1 MRSPLG
7 VFCPMWPKI
16 RNIIISPPVLSAIPL
31 VIVVTVGGYLSYRY
45 NMILKNNRDLV
56 VHTYQVISAVERAF
70 SDIQDAETGQ
80 RGFII
85 TGDGKYLDPYKHA
98 LQTGPEFLPKV
109 RQLIADRPDQLERLD
124 KLEAALRSK
133 MDELSATIAVRRDAG
148 IDAARAAIVQADGKA
163 TMDRIRVIIAEMIAT
178 ENNLLADRTSRV
190 ARDERNVVLIA
201 LVVAG
206 ASIAT
211 RIVVALIVRRW
222 TAARDWSRIAVR
234 VNQPEDR
241 QCKT

>member
-1 MRSPLG
+1 MNEEPYG
-7 VFCPMWPKI
+7 VVCSMWSKI
-16 RNIIISPPVLSAIPL
+16 RNVISLPSVISAIPL

-85 TGDGKYLDPYKHA
+85 TGDEKYLDPYKHA
-98 LQTGPEFLPKV
+98 LQTMPKFLPTV
-109 RQLIADRPDQLERLD
+109 RQLIVDRPDQLERLD
-124 KLEAALRSK
+124 KLEAALQSK
-133 MDELSATIAVRRDAG
+133 TNELTATIALRGKLG

-163 TMDRIRVIIAEMIAT
+163 AMDRIRAIVAEMIAI
-178 ENNLLADRTSRV
+178 EKDLLADRTSRV
-190 ARDERNVVLIA
+190 AYDERNVVLIA
-201 LVVAG
+201 LVGAG

-211 RIVVALIVRRW
+211 RVVVAFVVRRRS
-222 TAARDWSRIAVR
+222 ARQRIVSSCGVR
-234 VNQPEDR
+234 S
-241 QCKT
+241 